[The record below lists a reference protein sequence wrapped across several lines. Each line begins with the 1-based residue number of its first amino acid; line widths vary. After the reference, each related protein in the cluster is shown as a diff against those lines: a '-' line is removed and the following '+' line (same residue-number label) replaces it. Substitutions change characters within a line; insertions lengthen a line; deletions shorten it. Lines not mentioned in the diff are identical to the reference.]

1 MKLSSQTT
9 FLYVEDMAAARRFF
23 DDVLGLEVVYDP
35 LWSCVW
41 RTGAASFLGVVD
53 NKSRRGIIQEPNKGS
68 VLISFTVKEIDEIY
82 EYLSTREEIPYI
94 SAIRFLED
102 IGLKSFIFQ
111 GPEEYLFEVQE
122 FTNFELRN
130 TF

>member
-82 EYLSTREEIPYI
+82 EYLSTRERIKI
-94 SAIRFLED
+94 V
-102 IGLKSFIFQ
+102 
-111 GPEEYLFEVQE
+111 YLS
-122 FTNFELRN
+122 RS
-130 TF
+130 